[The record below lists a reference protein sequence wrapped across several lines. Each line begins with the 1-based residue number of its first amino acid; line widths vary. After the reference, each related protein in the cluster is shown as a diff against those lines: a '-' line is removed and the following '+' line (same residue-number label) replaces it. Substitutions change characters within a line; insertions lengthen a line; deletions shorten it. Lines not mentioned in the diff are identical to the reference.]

1 MHHRSHLDGVAD
13 ARWVLTSGALF
24 SGQAARRGLYALLF
38 ACGLAQAVLV
48 YMWAPWIKAWLLFH
62 ALYVPGTAALVLA
75 LARAERASPAPRRA
89 VPAVLL
95 GGFVAAVVIGQAA
108 MQAYSI
114 SADEYGYG
122 YLADTFLH
130 GRLWNEPLP
139 DEIRDAFKTHYITD
153 RDGKRVSQYAPGWP
167 AVLAV
172 FKLAGLAEVANAL
185 LGLLAAALLWLCLR
199 RVPAAPG
206 ARVAALALG
215 ALAPFTLFNNASF
228 YTHTLTATA
237 LLAVLWLDLR
247 DAETPSVWNR
257 AGIGFAFSVLLVTRY
272 EAFLI
277 AFALFALDGLV
288 RKRAR
293 FIAWAWPAAVAGLP
307 LVAALLWYNWSITGN
322 PLQTTLSWASP
333 WLSYGPYS
341 RGVDGQHSPARGLF
355 NVLVWGMRWHDFACV
370 LLLPLYAVA
379 LRRRVASGT
388 VRWFDLLLPGFV
400 VFFFFFPDDGGLQ
413 HGPRYFYLAHAAMP
427 VTLAAGFAAAGGA
440 KGVARGGTGDG
451 LWRLGRWTL
460 DPVRL
465 AAAQLCAFAGFSLG
479 YAATVYQDVELRL
492 TPPRVAAT
500 APAPAVVLVTTDN
513 QYRLSWQRD
522 AALIVAEDYTRHGL
536 DGFGPVAV
544 GVYTNDRRAREL
556 CAQMPDR
563 RVFRLI
569 LRGAP
574 PAGHLEPVCE

>member
-1 MHHRSHLDGVAD
+1 MHRRPRLDGVAV
-13 ARWVLTSGALF
+13 APWPLTRGDLF
-24 SGQAARRGLYALLF
+24 SGRFAREGLRASLF

-62 ALYVPGTAALVLA
+62 GLYALGTAAMIVA

-95 GGFVAAVVIGQAA
+95 GGFVAAVAIGLGA
-108 MQAYSI
+108 MEAFSI

-122 YLADTFLH
+122 YLADTLLH

-139 DEIRDAFKTHYITD
+139 DEIRDAFKAHYITD

-167 AVLAV
+167 VALAG
-172 FKLAGLAEVANAL
+172 FKLLGLADVANAL
-185 LGLLAAALLWLCLR
+185 LGLLAAVLLWLCLR

-215 ALAPFTLFNNASF
+215 ALAPFTVFNNASF
-228 YTHTLTATA
+228 YAHTLTATA

-247 DAETPSVWNR
+247 DAEMPSAWNR
-257 AGIGFAFSVLLVTRY
+257 AGIGFAFSVLLATRY
-272 EAFLI
+272 EAFVI
-277 AFALFALDGLV
+277 AFALFALDGLL

-307 LVAALLWYNWSITGN
+307 LAAALLWYNWRITGH
-322 PLQTTLSWASP
+322 PLQTTLAWASP

-341 RGVDGQHSPARGLF
+341 SGMDGQHSPARGLF
-355 NVLVWGMRWHDFACV
+355 NVLIWGTRWHDFASV

-379 LRRRVASGT
+379 LWRRVASAAA
-388 VRWFDLLLPGFV
+388 RWFDLLLPAFV
-400 VFFFFFPDDGGLQ
+400 AFFFLFPDNGGLQ

-427 VTLAAGFAAAGGA
+427 VTIVAGLAA
-440 KGVARGGTGDG
+440 RDG
-451 LWRLGRWTL
+451 LWRLGRWRF

-465 AAAQLCAFAGFSLG
+465 AAAQLFAFAGFTLG
-479 YAATVYQDVELRL
+479 YAAVLHQDVELRL
-492 TPPRVAAT
+492 TPIRVAAT
-500 APAPAVVLVTTDN
+500 APAPAVVLVATDPH
-513 QYRLSWQRD
+513 YRLSWQRD
-522 AALIVAEDYTRHGL
+522 PTLLVAEDYTRNGL
-536 DGFGPVAV
+536 DGFGPVV
-544 GVYTNDRRAREL
+544 LGIYTNDRRALEL

-569 LRGAP
+569 LRGTP
-574 PAGHLEPVCE
+574 PAGHLEPICD